1 VAERFASSYF
11 RGERGEIMQSE
22 NRIFDD
28 FVKMLNGFAGTFAG
42 MGREAE
48 ASAREKMR
56 EWMGGMDFVS
66 REEFDAVKAMAAKA
80 REQNEALQKRVASLE
95 AKLGGSAAKPKA
107 APKRKS
113 GAES

>member
-1 VAERFASSYF
+1 
-11 RGERGEIMQSE
+11 MQSE
-22 NRIFDD
+22 NRVFDD
-28 FVKMLNGFAGTFAG
+28 FVKMVNGFAGTFAG

-80 REQNEALQKRVASLE
+80 REENEALKARVAALE
-95 AKLGGSAAKPKA
+95 AKLGGSTEKPKA
-107 APKRKS
+107 APKRKGPKS
-113 GAES
+113 